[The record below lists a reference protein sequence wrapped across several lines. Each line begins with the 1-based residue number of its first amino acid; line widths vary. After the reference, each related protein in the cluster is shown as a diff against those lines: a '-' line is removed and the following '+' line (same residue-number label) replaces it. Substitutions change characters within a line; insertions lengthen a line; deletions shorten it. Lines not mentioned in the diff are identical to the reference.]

1 MCHNPGMLGPVLGLS
16 SAAFFGATS
25 IVTRRGVLRASSS
38 YIATVS
44 IFSGFVLSFIL
55 ALVTGDLFGMHRIS
69 WQAYLFW
76 IITGVAHFAL
86 GRTWGYRAIQMIGS
100 TRSNVI
106 VSLNPIVSVILA
118 VIILGETI
126 TPLLVCGMLFSLS
139 GPLLIAVKEHTLARV
154 PDTDEKPRGK
164 EVTRSTLYRGMLYGL
179 GTAVMWGASAIFI
192 KLGLTS
198 GGPPVAGSLI
208 AYLAASLAIIPSSF
222 LNRVNRKEI
231 FQKDRESF
239 QLALLSGLTSTI
251 AQLLRYLALDVG
263 SVIVVSLMLRT
274 SPLWVLSLAFIFNR
288 EVESFSRWV
297 LLGNALLITGTIL
310 ILMSARG

>member
-1 MCHNPGMLGPVLGLS
+1 MCHNPGMLGPVLGLG

-25 IVTRRGVLRASSS
+25 IVTRRGVLRASST
-38 YIATVS
+38 YIATIS
-44 IFSGFVLSFIL
+44 IFTGSLFSFIL
-55 ALVTGDLFGMHRIS
+55 AFITGDLFGMHRIS
-69 WQAYLFW
+69 WEAYFFW
-76 IITGVAHFAL
+76 IISGVTHFAL

-118 VIILGETI
+118 MVILKETI

-139 GPLLIAVKEHTLARV
+139 GPLLIAAKEHTLARV
-154 PDTDEKPRGK
+154 ADADAKPRGN
-164 EVTRSTLYRGMLYGL
+164 ELTRSTLYRGMLYGL
-179 GTAVMWGASAIFI
+179 GTAILWGGSAIFI
-192 KLGLTS
+192 KLGLNS

-208 AYLAASLAIIPSSF
+208 AYLAASMAIIPSSF
-222 LNRVNRKEI
+222 LNRGHRKEM
-231 FQKDRESF
+231 FQRDRESF
-239 QLALLSGLTSTI
+239 RLALLSGLTSNI
-251 AQLLRYLALDVG
+251 AQLFRFLALALG

-297 LLGNALLITGTIL
+297 LLANALLITGTIL
-310 ILMSARG
+310 ILMS